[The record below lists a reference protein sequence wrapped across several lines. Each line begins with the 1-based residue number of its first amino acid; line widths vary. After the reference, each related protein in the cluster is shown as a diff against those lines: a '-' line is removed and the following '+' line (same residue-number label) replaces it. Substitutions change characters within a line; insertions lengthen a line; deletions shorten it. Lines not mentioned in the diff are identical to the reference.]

1 MRERLRICA
10 YVDHDRGGWAVR
22 TRVELVFAFDAI
34 SATSSE
40 GRPANAAPCEV
51 QMDACTFGRDDQ
63 ASSSRRRR
71 RRNGVSG
78 AARKAA
84 NGVARGANTPLAV
97 EKQSGDRS
105 GDRPS
110 PALMREAG
118 LGGDEAKESRAVLS
132 IGIMSAPWHVT
143 FRVMCQDPM
152 GSHVCWT
159 ESQSAKSTPPAIR
172 GPGS

>member
-1 MRERLRICA
+1 MCLR
-10 YVDHDRGGWAVR
+10 WAVR

-97 EKQSGDRS
+97 EKQSGDQS

-110 PALMREAG
+110 LAVALTREAG
-118 LGGDEAKESRAVLS
+118 LGGEEAKESRSVLLERT
-132 IGIMSAPWHVT
+132 GSAC
-143 FRVMCQDPM
+143 RR
-152 GSHVCWT
+152 
-159 ESQSAKSTPPAIR
+159 ENRPPR
-172 GPGS
+172 LT

>member
-34 SATSSE
+34 CATRFE
-40 GRPANAAPCEV
+40 GRPANAAPSEV
-51 QMDACTFGRDDQ
+51 QMDGCTFGRDDQ

-78 AARKAA
+78 AARKVA

-110 PALMREAG
+110 LAVALTREAG

-152 GSHVCWT
+152 G
-159 ESQSAKSTPPAIR
+159 
-172 GPGS
+172 

>member
-78 AARKAA
+78 AARKVA

-105 GDRPS
+105 GDRS
-110 PALMREAG
+110 SLAVALTREAG
-118 LGGDEAKESRAVLS
+118 LGGERRRAAVLLERT
-132 IGIMSAPWHVT
+132 GSACRRENRPDGTHI
-143 FRVMCQDPM
+143 
-152 GSHVCWT
+152 HL
-159 ESQSAKSTPPAIR
+159 
-172 GPGS
+172 